1 MLVENTQVMGFE
13 GAFRGMRNPL
23 DSWDKAD
30 SVFETESFILGE
42 KDLNLAQR
50 LIAAGPEHCK
60 FLRQIFVSADI
71 TAPLYVWKEL
81 DQYRIGVT
89 TNSCST
95 MHTLSKYPIT
105 IHSFEI
111 GDYDE
116 NLELYNLDSAMP
128 TPLKSYTQD
137 LINGLEKLRKLYIE
151 TKDKRYWK
159 ELVRWLPESWL
170 QKRTWS
176 GSYANLRTIYH
187 QRKNHKLDEWQVI
200 CHWIKNLPYAEE
212 LLIKTD
218 FSNLN

>member
-1 MLVENTQVMGFE
+1 MIVENTQVMGFE
-13 GAFRGMRNPL
+13 GAIRGMRNPL

-30 SVFETESFILGE
+30 SNFKEGQIILGE

-60 FLRQIFVSADI
+60 FLRQIFISADI
-71 TAPLYVWKEL
+71 TAPLYIWKEL

-105 IHSFEI
+105 FNSFEI
-111 GDYDE
+111 ADYDE
-116 NLELYNLDSAMP
+116 NLELYDLDSAMP
-128 TPLKSYTQD
+128 KPLKSYTQILLD
-137 LINGLEKLRKLYIE
+137 GLEELRKLYLE
-151 TKDKRYWK
+151 TKDTRYWK

-176 GSYANLRTIYH
+176 GSYANLRNIYH
-187 QRKNHKLDEWQVI
+187 QRKNHKLNEWQVI
-200 CHWIKNLPYAEE
+200 CKWIEELPYANE

-218 FSNLN
+218 FSSLN